1 MHTGAVCA
9 NGCLLIDLLK
19 SGDFMGSCRG
29 VGAKCEGPAMDMR
42 RSYYLASRPDHSDL
56 PESDDERRRMYS
68 VDVPYVTPANDNVQ
82 AKGTLSARCRMLVRR
97 LIDLHSLS

>member
-42 RSYYLASRPDHSDL
+42 RSFYLASRPDHSDA
-56 PESDDERRRMYS
+56 DDDWRRTLS
-68 VDVPYVTPANDNVQ
+68 ADIPHVTPANDNAQ
-82 AKGTLSARCRMLVRR
+82 AKVTLSARCRMLVRR